1 TLLDGLI
8 DESSFAPPPDASTLA
23 ARFLDVTKGE
33 PFDLALDRLRRMVGE
48 RRFALGVQLLAAHR
62 DPIVIAEGYS
72 DLAEATIVALTTLV
86 GREFARTYGIVP
98 GGQLLVL
105 GLGRLGGRALT
116 HASDL
121 DLIYLFDA
129 PQGAQSDGGKPLP
142 ATDYYN
148 RLASRIGAALGTP
161 TAAGP
166 LYDVDTRLRPQ
177 GAQGMLA
184 VSLTAFEDYQRREAW
199 TWEHMALCRARP
211 LTGSDEARVK
221 VRTLICSILEAPNDP
236 AKTRIDAAA
245 MRDEMARHKAP
256 AGPLDIKLGR
266 GGLVDLEFAVHTL
279 QLTTHVGLDP
289 RLEVA
294 LAALVEQGLIDDQA
308 DPDLRLLSRML
319 VVLRLV
325 GGKGMEPAEQSRQ
338 LVATLCGFD
347 DWPSLLAASDEAR
360 QRIAARWEKVKG
372 NQQC

>member
-1 TLLDGLI
+1 
-8 DESSFAPPPDASTLA
+8 
-23 ARFLDVTKGE
+23 
-33 PFDLALDRLRRMVGE
+33 
-48 RRFALGVQLLAAHR
+48 
-62 DPIVIAEGYS
+62 
-72 DLAEATIVALTTLV
+72 
-86 GREFARTYGIVP
+86 
-98 GGQLLVL
+98 
-105 GLGRLGGRALT
+105 
-116 HASDL
+116 
-121 DLIYLFDA
+121 
-129 PQGAQSDGGKPLP
+129 
-142 ATDYYN
+142 
-148 RLASRIGAALGTP
+148 
-161 TAAGP
+161 
-166 LYDVDTRLRPQ
+166 
-177 GAQGMLA
+177 MLA